1 MGEYIWLVVS
11 NMFYFPFHI
20 WDVILPI
27 DELIFFKMVEI
38 TNQSTFGSATLTFQ
52 RDVVSIATYCW
63 PAGHA
68 GRVPVPK
75 FPGRSGRNV
84 EKQPETMPIGVIACC
99 YYTILYICTCI
110 CSIDNNI
117 CIYIY
122 ISIIIFVDTNLAI
135 SYKNSTRI

>member
-1 MGEYIWLVVS
+1 VVS
-11 NMFYFPFHI
+11 NIFYFPYYIYNI

-27 DELIFFKMVEI
+27 DELIFFKMVET

-75 FPGRSGRNV
+75 FPGRSGRNM
-84 EKQPETMPIGVIACC
+84 EKQPETMPIGIIACC
-99 YYTILYICTCI
+99 YYTI
-110 CSIDNNI
+110 
-117 CIYIY
+117 IYI
-122 ISIIIFVDTNLAI
+122 
-135 SYKNSTRI
+135 